1 MFLEMK
7 AIYTFLC
14 KGLPAS
20 NWDTFDAFI
29 IEFWIG

>member
-7 AIYTFLC
+7 AIYAFLC
-14 KGLPAS
+14 KSLPAS

-29 IEFWIG
+29 IEFRIG